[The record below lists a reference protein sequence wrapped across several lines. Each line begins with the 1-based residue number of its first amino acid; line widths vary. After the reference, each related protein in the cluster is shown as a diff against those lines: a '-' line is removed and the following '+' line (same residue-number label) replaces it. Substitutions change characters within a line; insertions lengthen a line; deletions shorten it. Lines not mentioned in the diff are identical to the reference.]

1 MRLFLI
7 LIFFLCSAFILKAQP
22 YNNPKG
28 HISGKVVDAVT
39 KQPVDY
45 ATISLFKDGSAS
57 PINGVVTDPKGNFT
71 ITNVDPGAYSIS
83 IVFIGYQK
91 KTMEHLTIDAA
102 TSSIALGTIPLTP
115 NQTQLKTVEVV
126 GKTPVVENKI
136 DKMVFNVANDL
147 TSQGGSASDVLQ
159 KVPQVTV
166 DIDGNVELQGNSNI
180 RFLINGKP
188 SSIFGASLA
197 DALQSIPASQIKSI
211 EVITSPGAKYDA
223 NGTGGIIN
231 IVLKDSK
238 IQGVNGNINL
248 SAGTR
253 RENGSFNLNARKG
266 KLSANLFFHGGEQIN
281 STTVNTTD
289 NLSYSQSRDT
299 ATHLFQKGNSSFT
312 RGGFQS
318 GLSLNWDITK
328 KDQLTA
334 SFGFNHFENHSY
346 GLTNQETNVL
356 DVPNNNTLS
365 DIRSLRNSDSRFS
378 GKYYDYS
385 LSYKKTFAK
394 EGQEL
399 DVLYSSSYG
408 NNHSNFSQQQDYLD
422 GGYPSTGTRSNN
434 PGTDH
439 ETEISVD
446 YSQPFSKNFT
456 IETGLKTVLEDINN
470 TVVTDTLSG
479 ADPEGNPNF
488 VRNANQT
495 YGFNYNRKVY
505 AYYLSA
511 TFSVFNNFIN
521 GKAGLRD
528 EYTTTTADFPD
539 AHIPG
544 YNTVA
549 PSLVL
554 SHKIDET
561 QSFKLSYSYRIERPE
576 YRDLNPF
583 YNISDP
589 HNISTG
595 NPNLKPEIG
604 HNYEFG
610 YNKSFNQGANIYIG
624 AFYRYN
630 TNDLQSYTT
639 HYDTYTIGGTDYT
652 DVYLNKRDNI
662 GTQTT
667 EGVTLFG
674 SVPLT
679 SKLNLRTN
687 MMFSDRITT
696 NPGNPQVSGFYYR
709 INLNATYQFPH
720 DLTAEIFGNYNSSQ
734 RTIQGT
740 RAVFA
745 FYNIALRKQF
755 LNKKLSIGLT
765 ASDPFSQYIN
775 QRSTTNGT
783 NFTQT
788 NLRQVPFRSFGIT
801 LSYRFGKLEF
811 KKDKDN
817 GDRDFNNNDNEEPAP
832 ASTVPATTPAT
843 DNNNNKG
850 GVNGTSG
857 GSNAKKPNQ

>member
-1 MRLFLI
+1 MKYFFILFL
-7 LIFFLCSAFILKAQP
+7 FLCFSLVLKAQP
-22 YNNPKG
+22 YNSPKG
-28 HISGKVVDAVT
+28 HISGRVIDSVT

-45 ATISLFKDGSAS
+45 ATISIFKDGNTS
-57 PINGVVTDPKGNFT
+57 PINGVVTDPKGNFV
-71 ITNVDPGAYSIS
+71 ITSLNPGVYS
-83 IVFIGYQK
+83 VAVNFIGYHK
-91 KTMEHLTIDAA
+91 KSIDHLTIGDA
-102 TSSIALGTIPLTP
+102 TP
-115 NQTQLKTVEVV
+115 NISLGNIFIAPIQNQLKAVEIV
-126 GKTPVVENKI
+126 GTAPVVENKI
-136 DKMVFNVANDL
+136 DKMVYNVANDL

-166 DIDGNVELQGNSNI
+166 DIDGNVELQGNANI

-197 DALQSIPASQIKSI
+197 DALQSIPANQIKSI

-231 IVLKDSK
+231 IILKDSK
-238 IQGVNGNINL
+238 IQGVNGSVNL

-253 RENGSFNLNARKG
+253 RENGSFNLNVRKG
-266 KLSANLFFHGGEQIN
+266 NFGVNAFFNGGEQIN
-281 STTVNTTD
+281 STTINTTD
-289 NLSYSQSRDT
+289 NLSYSKTGDT
-299 ATHLFQKGNSSFT
+299 TTHLFQKGNSSFT
-312 RGGFQS
+312 RGGYQS
-318 GLSLNWDITK
+318 GISFNWDITK

-334 SFGFNHFENHSY
+334 SFGFNHFANHSY
-346 GLTNQETNVL
+346 GPTNQETSVF
-356 DVPNNNTLS
+356 DIPNNNTIS
-365 DIRSLRNSDSRFS
+365 DIRSLRTSDSRFS

-408 NNHSNFSQQQDYLD
+408 NNNSTFFQQQDYLN
-422 GGYPSTGTRSNN
+422 GGYPSSGTQSNN

-439 ETEISVD
+439 ETDISID
-446 YSQPFSKNFT
+446 YTQPVSKGFT
-456 IETGLKTVLEDINN
+456 IETGAKTVLENINN
-470 TVVTDTLSG
+470 TVVTDTLSNG
-479 ADPEGNPNF
+479 IFVPNS
-488 VRNANQT
+488 NQT

-511 TFSVFNNFIN
+511 TFSLFNDFIN

-528 EYTTTTADFPD
+528 EYTSTSADFPGT
-539 AHIPG
+539 HIPG
-544 YNTVA
+544 YNVLA
-549 PSLVL
+549 PSMVL

-561 QSFKLSYSYRIERPE
+561 QSFKLSYTYRIERPE

-630 TNDLQSYTT
+630 TNDIQSYTT
-639 HYDTYTIGGTDYT
+639 HYDTLNIGGATYNN
-652 DVYLNKRDNI
+652 VYLNQRYNI
-662 GTQTT
+662 GTETT
-667 EGVTLFG
+667 EGISLFG
-674 SVPLT
+674 SLPVT

-696 NPGNPQVSGFYYR
+696 NPGNPTVSGFMYR

-720 DLTAEIFGNYNSSQ
+720 DLTAELFGNYNSSQ

-740 RAVFA
+740 RPVFA
-745 FYNIALRKQF
+745 FYNVAVRKQF
-755 LNKKLSIGLT
+755 WNKKASIGLT
-765 ASDPFSQYIN
+765 ASDPFAQYVD
-775 QRSTTNGT
+775 QTTVTNGA

-788 NLRQVPFRSFGIT
+788 NLRQIPFRSFGIT
-801 LSYRFGKLEF
+801 LSYKFGKLEF
-811 KKDKDN
+811 KKEKEKED
-817 GDRDFNNNDNEEPAP
+817 NNNDTPAP
-832 ASTVPATTPAT
+832 
-843 DNNNNKG
+843 DNG
-850 GVNGTSG
+850 GG
-857 GSNAKKPNQ
+857 K